1 MKHKLKIDMK
11 VFFSNRWHIGSGIGS
26 PVVDRLTIK
35 DPMRQPYIP
44 GSTLKGVVRHVCEK
58 LAQALKFET
67 TDPHDETNIASFCSA
82 EKTPYVVDRLFG
94 SRFEGEKLFFRDA
107 VIKEEF
113 YPPSYT
119 SVIARTCID
128 RVTGTAKEKA
138 LFNTEYIEKIPL
150 SATITGIHSQLTV
163 ENDSFPI
170 EYSLLVAALKCCIAI
185 GGDKSTGKG
194 ALDIFIEN
202 ICYNG
207 RDVSTDNALAVF
219 KEEPE
224 FADNYKLLRGEL

>member
-1 MKHKLKIDMK
+1 MRHKIKIDLKIL
-11 VFFSNRWHIGSGIGS
+11 FSNRWHIGSGIGS

-35 DPMRQPYIP
+35 DPMGQPYIP
-44 GSTLKGVVRHVCEK
+44 GSTLKGVVRHVCEN
-58 LAQALKFET
+58 LVQALDLKT
-67 TDPHDETNIASFCSA
+67 SDPHDKTNIEGFCSA
-82 EKTPYVVDRLFG
+82 ENTPYVVDRLFG

-107 VIKEEF
+107 VIVEEF

-128 RVTGTAKEKA
+128 RATGTTKDKA

-150 SATITGIHSQLTV
+150 FTTITGIHPQLTV
-163 ENDSFPI
+163 EIDSFPI
-170 EYSLLVAALKCCIAI
+170 EYSLLIAALRCCMAI

-194 ALDIFIEN
+194 DLDISIEN

-207 RDVSTDNALAVF
+207 RDIPIDNVLAVF
-219 KEEPE
+219 KEPE